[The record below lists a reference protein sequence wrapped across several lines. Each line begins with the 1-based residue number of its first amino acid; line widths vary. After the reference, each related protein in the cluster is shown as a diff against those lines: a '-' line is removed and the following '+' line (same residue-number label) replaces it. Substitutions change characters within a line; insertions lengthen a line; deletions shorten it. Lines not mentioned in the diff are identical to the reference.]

1 MSLGP
6 EGAAIIPKIGAV
18 RRALTPQQRH
28 WGGELLQPSRRR
40 LHTLCTDITYVGE
53 SL

>member
-6 EGAAIIPKIGAV
+6 EGVPIIPKIGAV
-18 RRALTPQQRH
+18 RRPLTLPGRD
-28 WGGELLQPSRRR
+28 WSGERLQPSRRR
-40 LHTLCTDITYVGE
+40 LHTLATDITQAGE